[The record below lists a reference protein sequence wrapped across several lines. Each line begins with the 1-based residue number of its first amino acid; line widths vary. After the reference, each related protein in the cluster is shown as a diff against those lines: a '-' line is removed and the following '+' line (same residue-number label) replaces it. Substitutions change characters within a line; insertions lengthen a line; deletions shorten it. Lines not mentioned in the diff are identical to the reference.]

1 MLNPQDYKE
10 IFDQIESNIFS
21 IGDDLDFEGD

>member
-10 IFDQIESNIFS
+10 IFDQIESNNFS